1 MIAVRKYKQFITF
14 YKYIITSISYGI
26 SYVDLRPAMCM
37 KAAHKET
44 VPIMKMYRNPSI
56 KQCETFKWI
65 SVSRANLCTILPAPP
80 ILLL

>member
-26 SYVDLRPAMCM
+26 SYVDLRPAICM

-44 VPIMKMYRNPSI
+44 VPIHENVQKCQHKTM
-56 KQCETFKWI
+56 
-65 SVSRANLCTILPAPP
+65 
-80 ILLL
+80 